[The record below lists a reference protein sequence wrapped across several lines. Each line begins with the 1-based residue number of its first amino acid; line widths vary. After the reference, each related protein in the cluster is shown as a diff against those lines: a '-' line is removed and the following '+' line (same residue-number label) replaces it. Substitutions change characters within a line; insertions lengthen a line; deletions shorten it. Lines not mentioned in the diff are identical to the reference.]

1 MTGTPSIRIS
11 KPADPPGIRP
21 SASEHQHALG
31 QRLAQRF
38 YGLSLG
44 LALPMAVFTCNG
56 LLGLLVHA
64 IALSGAAS
72 ILEQSARQCARTY
85 PASGKEASR

>member
-1 MTGTPSIRIS
+1 
-11 KPADPPGIRP
+11 
-21 SASEHQHALG
+21 
-31 QRLAQRF
+31 
-38 YGLSLG
+38 
-44 LALPMAVFTCNG
+44 MAVFTCNG

-72 ILEQSARQCARTY
+72 ILEQSARQCAQTS